1 MYGNLE
7 IACNKIIII
16 FYKGVVSGP
25 LLKRDTLWFDSYK
38 WPLPVSNHQSLNFR
52 CSFIGGWMVIKD

>member
-16 FYKGVVSGP
+16 FYKVVVSGP

-38 WPLPVSNHQSLNFR
+38 
-52 CSFIGGWMVIKD
+52 